1 MQTLHIYF
9 LANTTKITLLYYVEE
24 TLENN
29 I

>member
-9 LANTTKITLLYYVEE
+9 LTNTTKITLLHYVERRFM
-24 TLENN
+24 NY